1 MMAPESHIELFLAS
15 AHFFPTHGGA
25 QLRYLRYIPGLRK
38 RGIYTRV
45 LTGTPKRKKN
55 MLHRETVT
63 DDLNVNDAVLSQE
76 FIDGI
81 PIQRVPL
88 PDHAGWRRSIAF
100 NQAILRFC
108 RQPSYRP
115 DVVQLVSSLQPRSYF
130 WIRQLK
136 NTGAALVYAYTLPM
150 KLPTNP
156 IKRAIRR
163 RTLRTLYR
171 GMDCIIVNN
180 SQMRQQMLDL
190 GVSVRMEY
198 IPNGVD
204 LKRFRPPSTIEEKL
218 QTRRALG
225 LQEQQTVISTVGAV
239 HPRKGTDFLIEA
251 WNRLASRFPNA
262 HLYIVGLRKD
272 LTYPDLKE
280 FGYKLRLLI
289 KTSGAPERI
298 HFTGLIRNVEEY
310 LRASDVFVFPSQR
323 EGMPNVVLEAMA
335 SGLPVV
341 LTPFVGLSAELG
353 RSGREYLL
361 AERDPDILA
370 AVLSELLGNR
380 SVLDKMG
387 KNARQWVEDTLDLDR
402 CLDRYALLYYELA
415 QKTGHASRL
424 I

>member
-1 MMAPESHIELFLAS
+1 MITPKSHLELFLAS

-45 LTGTPKRKKN
+45 LTGTPKLKKN
-55 MLHRETVT
+55 MQHHEVIT
-63 DDLNVNDAVLSQE
+63 DDLNKNNTVLLQE
-76 FIDGI
+76 FIDRI

-115 DVVQLVSSLQPRSYF
+115 DVVQLVSSLQPRSFF
-130 WIRQLK
+130 WMRQLK
-136 NTGAALVYAYTLPM
+136 NLGAALVYAYTLPM
-150 KLPTNP
+150 KLPANP
-156 IKRAIRR
+156 IKRAIRCS
-163 RTLRTLYR
+163 TLRALYR
-171 GMDCIIVNN
+171 SMDCIIVNN
-180 SQMRQQMLDL
+180 PQMRQQMLDL

-204 LKRFRPPSTIEEKL
+204 LKRFRPPSTAEEKL
-218 QTRRALG
+218 QTRRVLG
-225 LQEQQTVISTVGAV
+225 LPEHQTVISTVGAV
-239 HPRKGTDFLIEA
+239 HPRKGTDLLLET
-251 WNRLASRFPNA
+251 WNRLTHRLPNA
-262 HLYIVGLRKD
+262 HLYVVGLRKD

-280 FGYKLRLLI
+280 FGYKLQSLI
-289 KTSGAPERI
+289 TASGAPERI

-310 LRASDVFVFPSQR
+310 LRASDVFIFSSQR

-335 SGLPVV
+335 TGLPVV
-341 LTPFVGLSAELG
+341 LTPFVGLSTDLG
-353 RSGREYLL
+353 RSSREYLL

-370 AVLSELLGNR
+370 AVLCELLGNI
-380 SVLDKMG
+380 SMSEKMG

-402 CLDRYALLYYELA
+402 CLERYALLYYELA

-424 I
+424 V